1 MKIYSWNVNGI
12 RAASGK
18 GFTEWFNETKPDIL
32 CLQETKAHKEQVPPE
47 IAGPTDYFPYW
58 NSAKKRG
65 YSGVAMFSRNEPVNI
80 NYGLGVDEYDT
91 EGRVIETDHG
101 DFVLF
106 NIYVPNG
113 QRDLGRV
120 PFKLAF
126 CDKLLERCETLK
138 KQDRKLIICGDYNTA
153 HKEID
158 LKNPQSNQKN
168 TGFLPEERAWIDKF
182 IEHGYV
188 DIFREFN
195 QEPENYTWW
204 SYRLDAR
211 ARNIGWR
218 IDYFFVS
225 ENMKDN
231 VKDSFIL
238 PEVMGSDHC
247 PIGIEVEFKG

>member
-1 MKIYSWNVNGI
+1 MKLYCWNVNGI

-18 GFTEWFNETKPDIL
+18 GYKEWFNKTKPDIL

-47 IAGPTDYFPYW
+47 IAGPKDYYDYW
-58 NSAKKRG
+58 HSAQKRG
-65 YSGVAMFSRNEPVNI
+65 YSGVATFSQKEPVNI
-80 NYGLGVDEYDT
+80 IYGLGVDEYDS
-91 EGRVIETDHG
+91 EGRVIETYHG

-120 PFKLAF
+120 LFKLAF

-158 LKNPQSNQKN
+158 LKNPKSNQKN

-182 IEHGYV
+182 IAHGFV
-188 DIFREFN
+188 DIFRDFN

-211 ARNIGWR
+211 VRNIGWR

-231 VKDSFIL
+231 VKDAFIL
-238 PEVMGSDHC
+238 PEVHGSDHC
-247 PIGIEVEFKG
+247 PLGIEVEF